1 VFNSSTQEKENAMWS
16 FIIFLLIGALA
27 GWLAG
32 RILKGDGF
40 GTLGNIIVGVLGAI
54 VGGFVFTLL
63 GMTSTN
69 MIGEIISA
77 TVGAIILLFLID
89 KVQNR

>member
-1 VFNSSTQEKENAMWS
+1 MWS